1 MPRDRKW
8 NGLLLRL
15 KWDSKRLLRYGSRI
29 LNRFRHDVR
38 PLNPDTGAAMDAYVH
53 PSDFDARV

>member
-1 MPRDRKW
+1 
-8 NGLLLRL
+8 
-15 KWDSKRLLRYGSRI
+15 
-29 LNRFRHDVR
+29 VR